1 MDFSKSKKG
10 LGDLYADDL
19 TKRLASINP
28 ESFLETELSGPD
40 GPLKREIEEISK
52 DLF

>member
-1 MDFSKSKKG
+1 

-19 TKRLASINP
+19 QKSLATSNP
-28 ESFLETELSGPD
+28 DAFLEQELAGPD
-40 GPLKREIEEISK
+40 GPLKREIEEIYS